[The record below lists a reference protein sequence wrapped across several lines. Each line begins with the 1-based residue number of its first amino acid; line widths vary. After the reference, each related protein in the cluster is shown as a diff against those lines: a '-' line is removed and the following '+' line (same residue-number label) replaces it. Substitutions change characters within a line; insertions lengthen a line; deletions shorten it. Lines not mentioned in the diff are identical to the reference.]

1 MRRLFWLGVGLAAGS
16 YVARRAGAAAQSL
29 TPAGVGANLAD
40 GLRELGAGIGAFGAE
55 VRAGMAEREVE
66 LAEFVEQRTGA
77 ALPSYADA
85 LREEPEPTGRH
96 AARQSTSQAALQ
108 PARPA
113 RARRAGA

>member
-1 MRRLFWLGVGLAAGS
+1 MKRLFWLGVGLAAGS
-16 YVARRAGAAAQSL
+16 YVARRASAAAQSL

-66 LAEFVEQRTGA
+66 LAEFVERRTGA
-77 ALPSYADA
+77 PLPTYADA
-85 LREEPEPTGRH
+85 LHDEPT
-96 AARQSTSQAALQ
+96 Q
-108 PARPA
+108 PVRVVARPA